1 MRRALSLLLT
11 AVFAPTGAGFYVLGH
26 PRLAALTPLGWLAVY
41 LGPIVAWK
49 RGALAGHELLS
60 VGAVALPAYWLLLML
75 LTAGLPSRP
84 ERRPRVWITVLAS
97 AFAFFVTTAFAN
109 VWLLAQVTL
118 LTVPAA
124 GMAPTLQ
131 PGDSLVVRVRDGEP
145 VSPGQVVAF
154 RRPGDAAM
162 WAQRVVATEG
172 QTVEIAGGE
181 LKVDGVVATAGTAP
195 LPEGLR
201 DAACVPLLADRAVP
215 ETLGPHRYLTL
226 RTSSRALPDFREV
239 TVPPHSLFVLG
250 DNRDEARD
258 SRLDGYVSVDDVV
271 GFVDSRLPSGDRCGG
286 PARPGQ
292 VVE

>member
-1 MRRALSLLLT
+1 MR
-11 AVFAPTGAGFYVLGH
+11 
-26 PRLAALTPLGWLAVY
+26 
-41 LGPIVAWK
+41 
-49 RGALAGHELLS
+49 
-60 VGAVALPAYWLLLML
+60 
-75 LTAGLPSRP
+75 
-84 ERRPRVWITVLAS
+84 
-97 AFAFFVTTAFAN
+97 
-109 VWLLAQVTL
+109 
-118 LTVPAA
+118 
-124 GMAPTLQ
+124 
-131 PGDSLVVRVRDGEP
+131 
-145 VSPGQVVAF
+145 PGQVVAF

-271 GFVDSRLPSGDRCGG
+271 GFVDSRLPSRDRCGG